1 MAARRQGRHDFHAC
15 LSLLACP
22 WHLDHRRE
30 GLGRG
35 RGSRADLEGRVC
47 AHLDRAGFVEVGRR
61 RSCLLPLS
69 CQLDADGHGR
79 LSASS
84 GVLKSRDILDGA
96 CCLADLWGVCS
107 ATHRSHRCIAVAPLC
122 LCLGCRVVHRLYRL
136 CDRHDHHRPRPDWKY
151 LCGSSGQGQCSCRCG
166 LSCWRRVGPGLARCC
181 RHRRCSACSG
191 GRRDGAFFL
200 RCPAR
205 LSHCFAR
212 LYRLCGCWQVSR
224 VCEGGARCAPLGALA
239 LGSRLMMSRAR
250 LC

>member
-1 MAARRQGRHDFHAC
+1 MVGALCANYHFGGLCPMHFNQLDPYGYFHDFC
-15 LSLLACP
+15 LF
-22 WHLDHRRE
+22 H
-30 GLGRG
+30 
-35 RGSRADLEGRVC
+35 RVC
-47 AHLDRAGFVEVGRR
+47 ETY
-61 RSCLLPLS
+61 
-69 CQLDADGHGR
+69 
-79 LSASS
+79 
-84 GVLKSRDILDGA
+84 RDITLLLYLYGA
-96 CCLADLWGVCS
+96 CCLANRWDACS

-136 CDRHDHHRPRPDWKY
+136 CDRHDHHQPRLCWKY
-151 LCGSSGQGQCSCRCG
+151 LYAPWGQAQCSCRCG
-166 LSCWRRVGPGLARCC
+166 LSYWRRVGPGLARCC